1 MMVLFGTMRA
11 NGAVYGPLVVLT
23 IALLPV
29 RLGFASAFRDVI
41 GRDSIWWSFPA
52 GNDRVGCRGDP
63 AVPLQ
68 RVARGSM
75 VDRAR
80 PTIAHEQA
88 LADADACGK
97 VAPAQ

>member
-1 MMVLFGTMRA
+1 MRA

-41 GRDSIWWSFPA
+41 GRDAIWWSFPA
-52 GNDRVGCRGDP
+52 GTIVSVVGAILLYRFSGWR
-63 AVPLQ
+63 A
-68 RVARGSM
+68 GSM